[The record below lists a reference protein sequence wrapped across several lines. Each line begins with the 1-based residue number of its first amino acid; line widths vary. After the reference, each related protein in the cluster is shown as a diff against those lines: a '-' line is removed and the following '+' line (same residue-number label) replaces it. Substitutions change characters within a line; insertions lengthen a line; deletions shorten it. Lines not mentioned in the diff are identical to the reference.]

1 MAPIPPMAIYAGMEI
16 AKGAANYFSNRKRR
30 KELEKIPTLEEDSAF
45 KQYANLIRQYATEGP
60 LSGSQQA
67 NMRRQLTAQSQ
78 PGFQMAR
85 QNIQQRAAATGLE
98 DSAVV
103 GQQQTEVDLARARS
117 QADIAR
123 RIAMRNDELRLG
135 YLAES
140 GNLARDAFSSR
151 QAKAREIANMRGIN
165 TFIQPASNIANMYAY
180 SQAPLPWES
189 QPQNQPGTYAGP
201 DATDPVP
208 DRLNQV

>member
-1 MAPIPPMAIYAGMEI
+1 MAPVPPMAIYAGMEI

-45 KQYANLIRQYATEGP
+45 KQYANMVRQYATEGP

-78 PGFQMAR
+78 PSFNMAR

-135 YLAES
+135 YFAES
-140 GNLARDAFSSR
+140 GNLAREAFDSR

-165 TFIQPASNIANMYAY
+165 SFIQPASNIANMYAY
-180 SQAPLPWES
+180 SQAPLPWEGQTQG
-189 QPQNQPGTYAGP
+189 QPSTYAGE
-201 DATDPVP
+201 DPNE
-208 DRLNQV
+208 RLA

>member
-1 MAPIPPMAIYAGMEI
+1 MAIPPMAIYAGMEI

-45 KQYANLIRQYATEGP
+45 KQYANMVRQYATEGP

>member
-1 MAPIPPMAIYAGMEI
+1 MLAVYAGGEL
-16 AKGAANYFSNRKRR
+16 AKGVANTFSNRKKR

-45 KQYANLIRQYATEGP
+45 KQYANMVRQYATEGP

-78 PGFQMAR
+78 PSFNMAR

-165 TFIQPASNIANMYAY
+165 SFIQPASNIANMYAY

-189 QPQNQPGTYAGP
+189 QQQSEPRTYAGE
-201 DATDPVP
+201 DPNE
-208 DRLNQV
+208 RLA

>member
-45 KQYANLIRQYATEGP
+45 KQYANMVRQYATEGP

-78 PGFQMAR
+78 PSFNMAR

-135 YLAES
+135 YFAES
-140 GNLARDAFSSR
+140 GNLAREAYGSR
-151 QAKAREIANMRGIN
+151 TGKAREIANLRGAGLMNIVS
-165 TFIQPASNIANMYAY
+165 PVSNIANMYAY
-180 SQAPLPWES
+180 TQAPLPWEGQTQG
-189 QPQNQPGTYAGP
+189 QPSTYAGE
-201 DATDPVP
+201 DPNE
-208 DRLNQV
+208 RLA

>member
-1 MAPIPPMAIYAGMEI
+1 MAIPPMAIYAGMEI

-45 KQYANLIRQYATEGP
+45 KQYANMVRQYATEGP

-103 GQQQTEVDLARARS
+103 GQQQSEVDLARARS

-135 YLAES
+135 YFAES
-140 GNLARDAFSSR
+140 GNLAREAFDSR

-165 TFIQPASNIANMYAY
+165 SFIQPASNIANMYAY
-180 SQAPLPWES
+180 SQAPLPWEGQTQG
-189 QPQNQPGTYAGP
+189 QPSTYAGE
-201 DATDPVP
+201 DPNE
-208 DRLNQV
+208 RLA

>member
-1 MAPIPPMAIYAGMEI
+1 MAIPPMAIYAGMEI

-135 YLAES
+135 YFAES
-140 GNLARDAFSSR
+140 GNLAREAFDSR

-165 TFIQPASNIANMYAY
+165 SFIQPASNIANMYAY
-180 SQAPLPWES
+180 SQAPLPWEGQTQG
-189 QPQNQPGTYAGP
+189 QPSTYAGE
-201 DATDPVP
+201 DPNE
-208 DRLNQV
+208 RLA

>member
-1 MAPIPPMAIYAGMEI
+1 MEPMTMLAMYAGGEL
-16 AKGAANYFSNRKRR
+16 AKGVANTFSNRKKR

-45 KQYANLIRQYATEGP
+45 KQYANMVRQYATEGP

-78 PGFQMAR
+78 PSFNMAR

-135 YLAES
+135 YFAES
-140 GNLARDAFSSR
+140 GNLAREAYGSR
-151 QAKAREIANMRGIN
+151 TGKAREIANMRGIN
-165 TFIQPASNIANMYAY
+165 NFVEPVSNIANMYAY
-180 SQAPLPWES
+180 SQAPLPWEGKT
-189 QPQNQPGTYAGP
+189 QGQPGTYAGENP
-201 DATDPVP
+201 NE
-208 DRLNQV
+208 RLA

>member
-1 MAPIPPMAIYAGMEI
+1 MAIPPMAIYAGMEI

-45 KQYANLIRQYATEGP
+45 KQYANMVRQYATEGP

-135 YLAES
+135 YFAES
-140 GNLARDAFSSR
+140 GNLAREAFDSR

-165 TFIQPASNIANMYAY
+165 SFIQPASNIANMYAY
-180 SQAPLPWES
+180 SQAPLPWEGQTQG
-189 QPQNQPGTYAGP
+189 QPSTYAGE
-201 DATDPVP
+201 DPNE
-208 DRLNQV
+208 RLA

>member
-165 TFIQPASNIANMYAY
+165 TFIQPASNIADMYAY

-189 QPQNQPGTYAGP
+189 QQQSEPRTYAGP

-208 DRLNQV
+208 DRLNRV

>member
-30 KELEKIPTLEEDSAF
+30 KELEKMPTLEEDSAF
-45 KQYANLIRQYATEGP
+45 KQYANMVRQYATEGP

-140 GNLARDAFSSR
+140 GNLAREAFSSR

-189 QPQNQPGTYAGP
+189 QQQSEPRTYAGE
-201 DATDPVP
+201 DP
-208 DRLNQV
+208 NQRIT

>member
-165 TFIQPASNIANMYAY
+165 SFIQPASNIADMYAY

-208 DRLNQV
+208 DRLNRV

>member
-1 MAPIPPMAIYAGMEI
+1 MAIPPMAIYAGMEI

-30 KELEKIPTLEEDSAF
+30 KELEKMPTLEEDSAF
-45 KQYANLIRQYATEGP
+45 KQYANMVRQYATEGP

-140 GNLARDAFSSR
+140 GNLAREAFSSR

-189 QPQNQPGTYAGP
+189 QQQSEPRTYAGE
-201 DATDPVP
+201 DP
-208 DRLNQV
+208 NQRIT

>member
-1 MAPIPPMAIYAGMEI
+1 MPLIPPAAIPMAIYAASEL
-16 AKGAANYFSNRKRR
+16 AKGVANTFSNRKKR
-30 KELEKIPTLEEDSAF
+30 KELEKIPNLEEDSAF
-45 KQYANLIRQYATEGP
+45 KQYTNMVRQNAVDGP

-78 PGFQMAR
+78 PSFNMAS
-85 QNIQQRAAATGLE
+85 QNIQQRAAASGLE

-140 GNLARDAFSSR
+140 GNLAREAYGSR
-151 QAKAREIANMRGIN
+151 TAKAREIANMRGTGLLN
-165 TFIQPASNIANMYAY
+165 FISPITNIGNKAAY
-180 SQAPLPWES
+180 SLAPLPWES
-189 QPQNQPGTYAGP
+189 QPQNQPGTEVKEEPNY
-201 DATDPVP
+201 
-208 DRLNQV
+208 LS

>member
-45 KQYANLIRQYATEGP
+45 KQYANMVRQYATEGP

-140 GNLARDAFSSR
+140 GNLAREAYGSR
-151 QAKAREIANMRGIN
+151 TAKAREIANMRGIN